1 MKESAARMLVEGL
14 KEAGIEVVACLPEG
28 LLKPLYNMLRADKD
42 LKLIFVTNEG
52 EGAGIAAGAWL
63 GGKKSVVIMEN
74 SGLRMSTEVLARLGL
89 THGIPVMMIMSHRGE
104 IGEANW
110 WGIAHSQT
118 MEPILKAL
126 NIPYIIIRDEGE
138 IKGAIRRACRH
149 MATSLYHVALVMSG
163 GTLQGDYV

>member
-28 LLKPLYNMLRADKD
+28 LLKPLYSMLMADKD

-110 WGIAHSQT
+110 WGIAHSQA
-118 MEPILKAL
+118 MEPLLKAL

-138 IKGAIRRACRH
+138 IKGAIRRAARH

-163 GTLQGDYV
+163 RTLEGDYV